1 MSQATKIRN
10 LQLVNHILTLLGI
23 SWVLYTGHWYLLII
37 SLVVGFLFCVLGINI
52 ALHRYLTHQSFET
65 YPVIE
70 KILLTISCLCLL
82 GSPLGWAISHINHH
96 AYADKEGDPYSPH
109 RLSLWDF
116 LMTRFEPIKH
126 QTSGARRLLRN
137 KTVMFLQDH
146 YFLPIAIYCVILAI
160 INPWLVIFAWSV
172 PSLIALYLLLI
183 NNIVCH
189 MYGYK
194 NFDTSDQSHNNIAM
208 SLLTFGEG
216 WHNNHHANARDWKQG
231 VKWWEIDPTSWIIK
245 IIKK

>member
-1 MSQATKIRN
+1 MSQGTKIRN
-10 LQLVNHILTLLGI
+10 IQLVNHVLAIIGLV
-23 SWVLYTGHWYLLII
+23 WVFYTSQWNFLIVS
-37 SLVVGFLFCVLGINI
+37 SLVSFLFCVLGINI

-70 KILLTISCLCLL
+70 KMLLTISCLCLL

-96 AYADKEGDPYSPH
+96 AYADREGDPYSPH

-137 KTVMFLQDH
+137 KNVMFLQEH
-146 YFLPIAIYCVILAI
+146 YFLPIVVYCIILAI
-160 INPWLVIFAWSV
+160 INPWLIIFAWAI
-172 PSLIALYLLLI
+172 PSLIALYLLLL

-194 NFDTSDQSHNNIAM
+194 NFNTPDESRNNIIM
-208 SLLTFGEG
+208 NLFTFGES
-216 WHNNHHANARDWKQG
+216 WHNNHHANARNWQQG
-231 VKWWEIDPTSWIIK
+231 IKWWEFDPTSWIIRL
-245 IIKK
+245 IKK

>member
-1 MSQATKIRN
+1 MSQASKIRI
-10 LQLVNHILTLLGI
+10 LQLINHVLLVLGVSWVVYTGQWYLLGI
-23 SWVLYTGHWYLLII
+23 SLA
-37 SLVVGFLFCVLGINI
+37 VGFVFCVFGINI
-52 ALHRYLTHQSFET
+52 ALHRYITHQSFET

-70 KILLTISCLCLL
+70 KILLTIGCLCLL

-109 RLSLWDF
+109 RLTLWDY

-126 QTSGARRLLRN
+126 QTTGARRLLRN
-137 KTVMFLQDH
+137 KNVVFLQKH
-146 YFLPIAIYCVILAI
+146 YFLIIAMYCVTLAVI
-160 INPWLVIFAWSV
+160 DPLLIIFAWSI

-189 MYGYK
+189 MHGYK
-194 NFDTSDQSHNNIAM
+194 NFDTADESRNNILM
-208 SLLTFGEG
+208 SVFTFGES
-216 WHNNHHANARDWKQG
+216 WHNNHHANARAWQQG
-231 VKWWEIDPTSWIIK
+231 EKWWELDPTSWIIK